1 LANHL
6 VIVESPAKAKTIKKY
21 LGKDFEVLA
30 SYGHVR
36 DLVPKEGAVD
46 PEHHFAMKYQVVER
60 NQKHVD
66 AISRA
71 LKKADSLFLA
81 TDPDREGE
89 AISWHLY
96 ELLKS
101 LGQLEGKSVARV
113 VFYEITK
120 NSVREAMAKPRELS
134 LELVNAQQ
142 ARRALDFLVGF
153 NLSPLLWKKVRPGL
167 SAGRVQSPALRMIC
181 EREDEIAAFVA
192 REYWTVDAELEH
204 SDQKFPG
211 KLVEYAGAK
220 VEQFSFTTSDQ
231 AHEVE
236 RTLREAAQGVLTVL
250 EIDRKQRRRNPAA
263 PFTTSTLQQ
272 EAARKLAFSAQK
284 TMRTAQQLY
293 EGVDIGDGQV
303 GLITYMRT
311 DSLNV
316 AQEAVSQI
324 RDVIAKL
331 YGKEGL
337 SDDVRVF
344 KTKSKNAQ
352 EAHEAIRPT
361 SAEIVPADIEKYLD
375 SDQFRLYSLIWKRTV
390 ACQMAPAVFDTVA
403 VELLA
408 GTDEQRARA
417 GDGLKRTVLR
427 ANGSTL
433 VKPGYMSVYQEGMDD
448 VVQDDSDHV
457 LPPMQKG
464 DHVKLLG
471 LVPSQHFTEP
481 PPRFSEAS
489 LVKALEEY
497 GIGRPSTYASII
509 STLRDRQYVDI
520 ESRRFTA
527 TDIGKIVSRF
537 LTSYF
542 TTYVDYDF
550 TAKMEDS
557 LDAVASGEQEW
568 VPLLDRFWKPFI
580 ELVKHTE
587 TSVSREEVAQARE
600 LGIDPASGKPMTVR
614 MGRFG
619 PFVQIG
625 TKDDEDKPKFAG
637 LRPGQKMDLI
647 TFAEAIELFKL
658 PRKLG
663 ATADGQEITTN
674 VGRFGPYVKYGPKYV
689 SLKTDDPY
697 EITLERALEVIK
709 EKEIADANRLILDF
723 PEAKIQVLNGRYG
736 PYITDKER
744 NAKIPKDKD
753 PKSLTLEDC
762 QTLLAAAPVRTF
774 GKWGKKNARG
784 ASARAAPPKGSGATA
799 AAADAAAATKPR
811 AKSAKKKVAPP
822 PGTNGANGK
831 TAVANG
837 AGTRPVPGSA
847 SGAPLKLAARN
858 SKATADKKAPL
869 EATAGP
875 GAKARSASK
884 KSVAKK
890 KS

>member
-1 LANHL
+1 MSTNL

-21 LGKDFEVLA
+21 LGPDFEVLA

-46 PEHHFAMKYQVVER
+46 PDHDFAMKYQVVER

-71 LKKADSLFLA
+71 LKKAKSLFLA

-96 ELLKS
+96 ELLNAG
-101 LGQLEGKSVARV
+101 GQLEGKDVQRV

-120 NSVREAMAKPRELS
+120 TSVRAAMAKTRALS
-134 LELVNAQQ
+134 VDLVNAQQ

-192 REYWTVDAELEH
+192 REYWTIDAQLEH
-204 SDQKFPG
+204 SGQNFPG

-220 VEQFSFTTSDQ
+220 VEQFSFVNEAQ
-231 AHEVE
+231 A
-236 RTLREAAQGVLTVL
+236 LAA
-250 EIDRKQRRRNPAA
+250 ESANPAP

-272 EAARKLAFSAQK
+272 EAARKLSFSAQK
-284 TMRTAQQLY
+284 TMRVAQQLY
-293 EGVDIGDGQV
+293 EGVDIGEGAV

-311 DSLNV
+311 DSLNL
-316 AQEAVSQI
+316 AQEAVGQI
-324 RDVIAKL
+324 RDVIVKL

-337 SDDVRVF
+337 ADEVRVY

-352 EAHEAIRPT
+352 EAHEAIRP
-361 SAEIVPADIEKYLD
+361 SASEIVPADIEKYLEP
-375 SDQFRLYSLIWKRTV
+375 DQFRLYSLIWKRTV

-403 VELLA
+403 VEM
-408 GTDEQRARA
+408 QA
-417 GDGLKRTVLR
+417 GDAAHSRTVLR

-433 VKPGYMSVYQEGMDD
+433 VKPGYISVYQEGMDD

-457 LPPMQKG
+457 LPPMKEG
-464 DHVKLLG
+464 DLVKLVG
-471 LVPSQHFTEP
+471 VIPTQHFTEP

-509 STLRDRQYVDI
+509 STLRDREYVDI

-537 LTSYF
+537 LTQYF
-542 TTYVDYDF
+542 TNYVDYDF
-550 TAKMEDS
+550 TARMEDS

-568 VPLLDRFWKPFI
+568 VPLLDKFWKPFI
-580 ELVKHTE
+580 ELVTHTE
-587 TSVSREEVAQARE
+587 TSVSREEVAMARD
-600 LGIDPASGKPMTVR
+600 LGADPVSGKPMTVR

-625 TKDDEDKPKFAG
+625 TKDDEEKPRFAG

-647 TFAEAIELFKL
+647 THAEALELFKL

-663 ATADGQEITTN
+663 LTAGGDEITTN
-674 VGRFGPYVKYGPKYV
+674 VGRFGPYVKYGAKYV

-697 EITLERALEVIK
+697 EITPERALEVIR

-723 PEAKIQVLNGRYG
+723 PDAKIQVLNGRYG

-753 PKSLTLEDC
+753 PKSLTLEEC

-774 GKWGKKNARG
+774 GKWGRKNAKGKTATGKTAAGKPTAGKTVRGKGGPPARTG
-784 ASARAAPPKGSGATA
+784 ASEGAPASAAPPDRRLAAKRSKTA
-799 AAADAAAATKPR
+799 ANKKAPATP
-811 AKSAKKKVAPP
+811 APLSAKKKSSPRK
-822 PGTNGANGK
+822 K
-831 TAVANG
+831 T
-837 AGTRPVPGSA
+837 
-847 SGAPLKLAARN
+847 
-858 SKATADKKAPL
+858 
-869 EATAGP
+869 
-875 GAKARSASK
+875 
-884 KSVAKK
+884 
-890 KS
+890 